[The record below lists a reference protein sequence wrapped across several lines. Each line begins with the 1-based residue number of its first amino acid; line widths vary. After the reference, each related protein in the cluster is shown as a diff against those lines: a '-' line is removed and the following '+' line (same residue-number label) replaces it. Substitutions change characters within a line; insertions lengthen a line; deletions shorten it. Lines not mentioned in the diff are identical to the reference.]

1 MKSVKTSEL
10 RNLNSGEIETKL
22 ADAREELM
30 KLRFQQVTGQ
40 LTDTSRLRILRREIA
55 RMQTILREQVSEQT
69 TAEVKTE
76 GEA

>member
-10 RNLNSGEIETKL
+10 RNLKAGEVETKL
-22 ADAREELM
+22 TDAQEELM

-55 RMQTILREQVSEQT
+55 RMQTLLREQT
-69 TAEVKTE
+69 TAEALE
-76 GEA
+76 GEV

>member
-1 MKSVKTSEL
+1 MKSTKTSEL
-10 RNLNSGEIETKL
+10 RNLQSGEIETKL
-22 ADAREELM
+22 SDAREELM

-55 RMQTILREQVSEQT
+55 RMQTILHQQASQQPA
-69 TAEVKTE
+69 AETE

>member
-1 MKSVKTSEL
+1 MKSTKSSEL
-10 RNLNSGEIETKL
+10 RNLQSGEIETKL
-22 ADAREELM
+22 SDAREELM

-55 RMQTILREQVSEQT
+55 RLQTILREKPA
-69 TAEVKTE
+69 AETE

>member
-10 RNLNSGEIETKL
+10 RDLKSGEIETKL
-22 ADAREELM
+22 TDARDELM

-40 LTDTSRLRILRREIA
+40 LTDTSRMRILRREIA
-55 RMQTILREQVSEQT
+55 RMQTILREQSS
-69 TAEVKTE
+69 AEVAQ

>member
-10 RNLNSGEIETKL
+10 RNLKAGEVETKL
-22 ADAREELM
+22 TDAQEELM

-55 RMQTILREQVSEQT
+55 RMRTLLREQT
-69 TAEVKTE
+69 TAEALE
-76 GEA
+76 GEV

>member
-1 MKSVKTSEL
+1 MKSIKPSEL
-10 RNLNSGEIETKL
+10 RNLQSGEIETKL
-22 ADAREELM
+22 SDAREELM

-55 RMQTILREQVSEQT
+55 RMQTILREQPAAE
-69 TAEVKTE
+69 TAE

>member
-1 MKSVKTSEL
+1 MKSTKVSEL
-10 RNLNSGEIETKL
+10 RNLESGELETKL
-22 ADAREELM
+22 SDAREELM

-55 RMQTILREQVSEQT
+55 RMQTIVNQKAK
-69 TAEVKTE
+69 AESQTE

>member
-10 RNLNSGEIETKL
+10 RNLKSGEVETKL
-22 ADAREELM
+22 TDAQEELM

-55 RMQTILREQVSEQT
+55 RMRTLLREQT
-69 TAEVKTE
+69 TAEALE
-76 GEA
+76 GEV

>member
-1 MKSVKTSEL
+1 MKSTTTSDL
-10 RNLNSGEIETKL
+10 RNLKSGEIETKL
-22 ADAREELM
+22 SDAREELM

-55 RMQTILREQVSEQT
+55 RMQTILKEKPA
-69 TAEVKTE
+69 AETE

>member
-10 RNLNSGEIETKL
+10 RSLNPGEVETKL
-22 ADAREELM
+22 SDAREELM

-55 RMQTILREQVSEQT
+55 RMQTIMHEQPS
-69 TAEVKTE
+69 AEVAE

>member
-1 MKSVKTSEL
+1 MKSVKPTEL
-10 RNLNSGEIETKL
+10 RNLKQGEIETKL
-22 ADAREELM
+22 SDAREELM

-55 RMQTILREQVSEQT
+55 RMQTILREQPS
-69 TAEVKTE
+69 AKAE

>member
-1 MKSVKTSEL
+1 
-10 RNLNSGEIETKL
+10 
-22 ADAREELM
+22 M

-55 RMQTILREQVSEQT
+55 RMQTILKEQSE
-69 TAEVKTE
+69 AEVVE

>member
-10 RNLNSGEIETKL
+10 RNLKAGELETKL
-22 ADAREELM
+22 SDAREELM

-55 RMQTILREQVSEQT
+55 RMQTILREQLTSE
-69 TAEVKTE
+69 TE
-76 GEA
+76 GAA

>member
-1 MKSVKTSEL
+1 MKETKISEL
-10 RNLNSGEIETKL
+10 RDLKPGEIETKL
-22 ADAREELM
+22 ADRREELM

-55 RMQTILREQVSEQT
+55 RMQTILREQAK
-69 TAEVKTE
+69 AETE

>member
-1 MKSVKTSEL
+1 MKSIKPSEL
-10 RNLNSGEIETKL
+10 RNLQSGEIETKL
-22 ADAREELM
+22 SDAREELM

-55 RMQTILREQVSEQT
+55 RMQTILREQSS
-69 TAEVKTE
+69 AEVAE

>member
-1 MKSVKTSEL
+1 MKSVKPTEL
-10 RNLNSGEIETKL
+10 RNLKLGEIETKL
-22 ADAREELM
+22 SDAREELM

-55 RMQTILREQVSEQT
+55 RMQTILGEKPS
-69 TAEVKTE
+69 AEVVE

>member
-1 MKSVKTSEL
+1 MKSVKSSEL
-10 RNLNSGEIETKL
+10 RNMNAGEIETKL
-22 ADAREELM
+22 SDAQEELM

-55 RMQTILREQVSEQT
+55 RMQTVLHEQKK
-69 TAEVKTE
+69 AEVVE

>member
-1 MKSVKTSEL
+1 MKSTKTSEL
-10 RNLNSGEIETKL
+10 RNLNAGELENKL

-55 RMQTILREQVSEQT
+55 RMQTILREQPA
-69 TAEVKTE
+69 AETE

>member
-1 MKSVKTSEL
+1 MKSTKVSEL
-10 RNLNSGEIETKL
+10 RNMKSGELETKL
-22 ADAREELM
+22 SDAREELM

-55 RMQTILREQVSEQT
+55 RMQTIRNEQSKADTQ
-69 TAEVKTE
+69 TE